1 MDLVGSEL
9 GKPAGE
15 LSEYSLNGSLDA
27 AVRAS
32 SAQYDSPDILDRLR
46 LRLHRQLASD
56 TGPPPPPHPSGP
68 YPFLSP
74 LFICTPQPLMTDGTG
89 ATVINGRPDFAYR
102 HIHNIS
108 IFTAS

>member
-9 GKPAGE
+9 GRPAGE

-56 TGPPPPPHPSGP
+56 TGALCPCPPPGRASGCNSDGLQLHLRVLVLRHVLGAHANE
-68 YPFLSP
+68 FP
-74 LFICTPQPLMTDGTG
+74 L
-89 ATVINGRPDFAYR
+89 
-102 HIHNIS
+102 
-108 IFTAS
+108 

>member
-9 GKPAGE
+9 GRPAGE

-56 TGPPPPPHPSGP
+56 TGALWPMEWSCIIPAPPLRSAWGALGKSKHSH
-68 YPFLSP
+68 
-74 LFICTPQPLMTDGTG
+74 DGRLT
-89 ATVINGRPDFAYR
+89 AYVLY
-102 HIHNIS
+102 
-108 IFTAS
+108 